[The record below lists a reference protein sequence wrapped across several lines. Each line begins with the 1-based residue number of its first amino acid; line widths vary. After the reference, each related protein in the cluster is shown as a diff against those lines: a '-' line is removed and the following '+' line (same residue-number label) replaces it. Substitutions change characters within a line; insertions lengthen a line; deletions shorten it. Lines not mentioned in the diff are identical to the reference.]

1 MSWSLEELGMNG
13 MHSLENEK
21 LVTAEVYKRRGVN
34 IFDHCWVLLGEYL
47 PLGAGDTTMIWS

>member
-1 MSWSLEELGMNG
+1 MNG
-13 MHSLENEK
+13 MHNLENEK
-21 LVTAEVYKRRGVN
+21 LVTVEVYKRRGVN